1 MKFVALGLVGCSIVL
16 TASVAVAGESNPQGA
31 LLLLGNPSTP
41 GSIEANTDSNPT
53 SPYSPEQ
60 LSTVS
65 ESLQVRPTQP
75 PTNSPAPTNGASD
88 NSVHTASTPTVNPI
102 DFFQVPPLDFGIK
115 VNLSQN

>member
-16 TASVAVAGESNPQGA
+16 TASIAVAGESNSQGA
-31 LLLLGNPSTP
+31 LLLLRNPGTP
-41 GSIEANTDSNPT
+41 GSIGANTGSRPT

-65 ESLQVRPTQP
+65 ESLQVRPSQT
-75 PTNSPAPTNGASD
+75 PTNSLAPTDGASD

-102 DFFQVPPLDFGIK
+102 DFFQVPPLDFGVK